1 MYLQFFLSLIFRT
14 IPNILLADAI
24 WHHHCFTWN
33 NTNGEY
39 KFYKDGKLEGQH
51 DDFKKGY
58 IIQSGGAMVLGQD
71 QDSIGGGFDANQVLI
86 GKLTELNM
94 WDSVFSESDVAA
106 QYENCS
112 IPQGSVLTW
121 SFFKDAVHGKVQVVE
136 P

>member
-1 MYLQFFLSLIFRT
+1 MSLIFRT

-106 QYENCS
+106 QYQNCS